1 MGDGPSAARPGGAMQ
16 PGQGGGG
23 AVGGFLGQY
32 RHTIDDKGRLTLP
45 VRFREGLGADFYATK
60 GLDHCLSLYPA
71 AAWDAL
77 QASLQD
83 LSLAQDAER
92 RFARWLNAGATDCH
106 LDAQGRVLLPAVLRT
121 YAALEREAVVVGV
134 GGKVEVWEPEAW
146 ARYDAVGDANLTEIA
161 GRLSIRGL

>member
-1 MGDGPSAARPGGAMQ
+1 
-16 PGQGGGG
+16 
-23 AVGGFLGQY
+23 VGGFLGQY

-45 VRFREGLGADFYATK
+45 VRFREGLGADFFATK

-71 AAWDAL
+71 AAWESL

-83 LSLAQDAER
+83 LSLAQEAER

-134 GGKVEVWEPEAW
+134 GAKVEVWEPEAW
-146 ARYDAVGDANLTEIA
+146 ARYDAVGDDNLTEIA